1 LTAQQVEAILAHEL
15 AHIRR
20 HDYLVNLLQ
29 TLVETV
35 LFYHPA
41 VWWLSRRIPIAA
53 TGGSL
58 LLRVRRLLGAPSSH
72 SGRGPAWLAALAALS
87 LIGCVA
93 YSADDRQAA
102 HRQRIVQAREFNARQ
117 LRDLGRTIRA
127 ELRSDLRSARV
138 PLRY

>member
-1 LTAQQVEAILAHEL
+1 VSLCGDPVAYATALADLEALRSSGPTPER
-15 AHIRR
+15 HI
-20 HDYLVNLLQ
+20 
-29 TLVETV
+29 
-35 LFYHPA
+35 A
-41 VWWLSRRIPIAA
+41 MAA